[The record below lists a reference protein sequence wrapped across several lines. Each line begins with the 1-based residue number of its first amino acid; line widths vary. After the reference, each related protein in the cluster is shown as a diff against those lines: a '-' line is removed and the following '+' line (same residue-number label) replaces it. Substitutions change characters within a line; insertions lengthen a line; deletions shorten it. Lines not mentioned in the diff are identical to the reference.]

1 MFDNLQVYIILTI
14 AIGYIALYEIASKL
28 LVNKEKIKEI
38 NQRSKQLQQE
48 LSKATKEKNEKKL
61 EEISKEYE
69 KLMPQ
74 VMHATLMQLV
84 PLIIVLPIL
93 SIILTYLKNNFT
105 NFIIKLPFSLPIFIQ
120 NFNNFPNWRDT
131 FGPVGWFW
139 LSVIG
144 ISLVISFVRFAINK
158 LKEKDIKSLMLINN
172 IKK

>member
-48 LSKATKEKNEKKL
+48 LSKATKEKNEKRL
-61 EEISKEYE
+61 EEISKEYG

-74 VMHATLMQLV
+74 VMHATLMQLA

-144 ISLVISFVRFAINK
+144 ISLIISFVRFAINK
-158 LKEKDIKSLMLINN
+158 LKEKDIKILNAN
-172 IKK
+172 K